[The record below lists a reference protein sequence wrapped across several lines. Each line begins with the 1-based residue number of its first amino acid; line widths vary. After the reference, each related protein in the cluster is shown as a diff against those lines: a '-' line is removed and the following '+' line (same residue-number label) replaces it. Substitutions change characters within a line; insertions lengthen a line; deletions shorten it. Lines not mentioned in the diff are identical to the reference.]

1 VVPQERFTIERQHVS
16 QTLKQVVTRATGM
29 NFFSG
34 STAGGGAAVET
45 RADGMAIGRCARLNN
60 KISHEFISA

>member
-1 VVPQERFTIERQHVS
+1 
-16 QTLKQVVTRATGM
+16 M